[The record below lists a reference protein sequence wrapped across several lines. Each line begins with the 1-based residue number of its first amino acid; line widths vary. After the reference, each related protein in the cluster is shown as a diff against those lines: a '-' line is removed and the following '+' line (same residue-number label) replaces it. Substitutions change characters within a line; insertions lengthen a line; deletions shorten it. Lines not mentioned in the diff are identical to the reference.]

1 MERHTALKEA
11 GEGKEKNAQ
20 KPKKNDKIHKKIKN
34 RKDGNKMTGMDYVRM
49 GIEAHKNTQRKRE
62 LQRQGLSPRT
72 SMPQKAQAKP
82 TVKMETFSGSFEDTK
97 RQVNAFYR
105 KMSANPNFK
114 YLNTSTVPTMNGVIV
129 HITYQS

>member
-1 MERHTALKEA
+1 
-11 GEGKEKNAQ
+11 
-20 KPKKNDKIHKKIKN
+20 
-34 RKDGNKMTGMDYVRM
+34 MTGMDYVRM